1 MRVYHE
7 NTNIG
12 EKRINKKRQGT
23 PPLNP
28 PSMGEF
34 I

>member
-1 MRVYHE
+1 MKVYSE

-12 EKRINKKRQGT
+12 EKRINKKRLGT

-28 PSMGEF
+28 PSMGE
-34 I
+34 